1 MSQTVRASGSRGA
14 AAQTPGEP
22 LPRPRQITLRFPW
35 RGPAPDELA
44 DPAGA
49 RALQVATARY
59 VGGIFALAILVQRFA
74 VPGVPQASAL
84 VPVVILWGVWGV
96 LRGIVEVDRSRL
108 MLWLAAAGAG
118 ALVVPFQLRL
128 VADPL
133 VSPTAYALLFVV
145 WLPVIL
151 RIKDRRRSTFVL
163 SLRYITYG
171 AAGLA
176 AGCVIM
182 MASQLAGIPYTDY
195 LAQFVPAKLLLDGFV
210 ITYPITFGSN
220 LYRANAWIGLE
231 PSIVSIMMGVG
242 LISAL
247 LSGVRIRVLALI
259 VAGLVCA
266 TAGSGLAV
274 ILVALAV
281 MFGYPVRNNL
291 VRYVPIA
298 VVVAVAVVVTPF
310 GNAILARVTE
320 AGDSQSSTSLRG
332 ILPYAYMWPQWVK
345 DPSSVLLGRGPG
357 SSQDIVGHSGI
368 IGLLV
373 PTPIKIFFEYG
384 LIAGLLIAMTI
395 LFAYVGGPSRS
406 LPVTLL
412 VSLWLLQPGTTTM
425 VVVLPV
431 YLTSTWWAPRF
442 EPVLESDTATYAAAR
457 GWLQLAGR
465 WRPFQGASSWRL
477 GGRRVGGRRT
487 IPARR
492 SGSVP

>member
-1 MSQTVRASGSRGA
+1 VSQTVREPGSRGT
-14 AAQTPGEP
+14 AAQTAGEP

-35 RGPAPDELA
+35 RGPAPDELV

-49 RALQVATARY
+49 HALQVATARY
-59 VGGIFALAILVQRFA
+59 VGGIFVLAIVLQRFA
-74 VPGVPQASAL
+74 VPGVPAASAL
-84 VPVVILWGVWGV
+84 VPLVIGWGVWGI
-96 LRGIVEVDRSRL
+96 LRGIVEVDRTRVI
-108 MLWLAAAGAG
+108 LWLAAAGTS

-128 VADPL
+128 DRDPL

-145 WLPVIL
+145 WLPAIL
-151 RIKDRRRSTFVL
+151 RMKDRRRSTFVL
-163 SLRYITYG
+163 ALRYLSYG

-176 AGCVIM
+176 AGCVVM
-182 MASQLAGIPYTDY
+182 MLSQLAGVPYTDY
-195 LAQFVPAKLLLDGFV
+195 LAQVVPGKLLLNGFV
-210 ITYPITFGSN
+210 ITYPITFGSQ

-242 LISAL
+242 LVSGL
-247 LSGVRIRVLALI
+247 LSGVRIRVLVLI

-274 ILVALAV
+274 ILVAFAV
-281 MFGYPVRNNL
+281 MLGYPVRNNL

-298 VVVAVAVVVTPF
+298 VIAGAALVVTPF
-310 GNAILARVTE
+310 GQAILNRVTE
-320 AGDSQSSTSLRG
+320 AGDQQSSTSLRG
-332 ILPYAYMWPQWVK
+332 ILPYSYMWPQWLA
-345 DPSSVLLGRGPG
+345 DPMSVLLGRGPG
-357 SSQDIVGHSGI
+357 SSQDIIGHSGI

-384 LIAGLLIAMTI
+384 LVAGLLVAMTI

-406 LPVTLL
+406 LPVTLV

-457 GWLQLAGR
+457 GWLQRAGR
-465 WRPFQGASSWRL
+465 WRPLQGVGSWRL
-477 GGRRVGGRRT
+477 GRRRGHSSQK
-487 IPARR
+487 